1 MSLSRFSPR
10 GVTLIESMIAM
21 LVFTVGILG
30 IMQMNVLAS
39 QQNNLA
45 RSRTVASRIA
55 RDVADALEPL
65 PANHPLLIQPTAMAV
80 DDPQFANMDNPD
92 GRVRLQDAP
101 GLIDPMWRPLIGS
114 ADAIYTSEGETT
126 FYEVAWRVWR
136 IANPERVIRGD
147 LDPVDQLRILV
158 MVRYPTINNNKVEVA
173 AWAVKAID
181 RR

>member
-1 MSLSRFSPR
+1 MSFSRFSPR

-21 LVFTVGILG
+21 LVFTIGILG
-30 IMQMNVLAS
+30 IMQMDVLAS
-39 QQNNLA
+39 RQNNLA

-65 PANHPLLIQPTAMAV
+65 PDNHPLLNQPTIMGV
-80 DDPQFANMDNPD
+80 TDPDFANIDNSD
-92 GRVRLQDAP
+92 GRIRLQDVPTLLGATS
-101 GLIDPMWRPLIGS
+101 RPLIGA

-136 IANPERVIRGD
+136 IPNPDRVLRGD
-147 LDPVDQLRILV
+147 VDPVDQLRILV
-158 MVRYPTINNNKVEVA
+158 MVRYPTIQNNTNGVT